1 MASTINASTTG
12 LGSVIITPDSSG
24 ALALQTNSG
33 TTAMTIDTSQ
43 NATFAG
49 TVVMSSSFLRNR
61 IINGDMRIDQ
71 RNAGASVATTNIA
84 GEGYTLDRWYYRNLV
99 ASKYTIQQ
107 NAASVTPPTG
117 FTNYLGCTSTS
128 AYTVGTSEF
137 FTVGQYI
144 EGYNI
149 SDLAWGTASAKTVTL
164 SFQVYSSLTGT
175 FGGVVANNGFTRC
188 YPFSYTISSA
198 NTWTSISITI
208 AGDTSGTWLTT
219 NGLGLAVRFSLG
231 TGSGFSG
238 TAGAWTSSTVV
249 SATGAVSVVGTNGAT
264 WYVTGVQ
271 LEVGST
277 ATPFERRLYGQEL
290 INCQRYYQQFGGYT
304 SANWGNCQISGSG
317 ASSATL
323 AFLVTMRTTPAL
335 TVVGTGYTAQDNSL
349 GPVTA
354 TITPAVYTPFNVAL
368 SYTHAALTTNASR
381 RLLFSDT
388 TSFLQ
393 FSAEL

>member
-1 MASTINASTTG
+1 
-12 LGSVIITPDSSG
+12 
-24 ALALQTNSG
+24 
-33 TTAMTIDTSQ
+33 
-43 NATFAG
+43 
-49 TVVMSSSFLRNR
+49 
-61 IINGDMRIDQ
+61 MRIDQ

-128 AYTVGTSEF
+128 AYTVGTNEF

-264 WYVTGVQ
+264 FYITGVQ
-271 LEVGST
+271 LEQNTS

-290 INCQRYYQQFGGYT
+290 FNCERYYQLIA
-304 SANWGNCQISGSG
+304 SGNNKPISNVSYYGN
-317 ASSATL
+317 TFIEFNMPL
-323 AFLVTMRTTPAL
+323 KTEMRTTPSA
-335 TVVGTGYTAQDNSL
+335 VVVSGTNYYQIGRDNGTDDLNSISQQNSSSSCVAFYNNTEASGQAGYTGIL
-349 GPVTA
+349 
-354 TITPAVYTPFNVAL
+354 YTK
-368 SYTHAALTTNASR
+368 NAS
-381 RLLFSDT
+381 SYVG
-388 TSFLQ
+388 LQ
-393 FSAEL
+393 AEL